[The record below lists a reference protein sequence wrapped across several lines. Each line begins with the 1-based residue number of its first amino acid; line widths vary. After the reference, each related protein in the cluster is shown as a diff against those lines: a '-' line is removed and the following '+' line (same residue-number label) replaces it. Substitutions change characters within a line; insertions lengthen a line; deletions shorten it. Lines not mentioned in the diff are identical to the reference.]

1 MDKEHIEVFREQVK
15 DALDNGLKVP
25 FPCNEK
31 ESVKIVFEEF
41 INNAI
46 SEIRIICETFPDDF
60 YVDENTA
67 YDTLLNVLWRLDEF
81 KIICAKNNLSKKF
94 SSRIEENII
103 TFPKGF
109 PIIKNTKFNV
119 LLVDNNCLAGTSTM
133 KHDYVASIGGKKQII
148 QDIKKLV
155 DSFINFKKVYN

>member
-15 DALDNGLKVP
+15 NALDNGLKIP
-25 FPCNEK
+25 FPCYEK

-60 YVDENTA
+60 YVNENAA

-94 SSRIEENII
+94 SSKIEENII
-103 TFPKGF
+103 IFPKGF

-119 LLVDNNCLAGTSTM
+119 LLVDNNYLVGTSAM
-133 KHDYVASIGGKKQII
+133 KHNYVASIDGKKQII
-148 QDIKKLV
+148 QGIKKLV
-155 DSFINFKKVYN
+155 DSFTNLKKEQN